1 MSEENVRIRRFMTKR
16 TVYKRMLV
24 FEGLSAVFAIMHT
37 DRVSFAD
44 LSSETTVF
52 PFFLYLLYSV
62 ARVNPGVA
70 TFMLN
75 TARRISK
82 SWRVRRIAR
91 MVTKSCCSK
100 SGGNMKALKRVF
112 SLQIKSVT
120 ILRALLLLCAS
131 AGASSIWTIA
141 LFQQMT
147 LGSDWYVSVIGL
159 AIALILTGVLFLA
172 LQSIVD
178 NSPLVTLRCVV
189 WLWH

>member
-1 MSEENVRIRRFMTKR
+1 
-16 TVYKRMLV
+16 
-24 FEGLSAVFAIMHT
+24 
-37 DRVSFAD
+37 
-44 LSSETTVF
+44 
-52 PFFLYLLYSV
+52 
-62 ARVNPGVA
+62 
-70 TFMLN
+70 
-75 TARRISK
+75 
-82 SWRVRRIAR
+82 
-91 MVTKSCCSK
+91 
-100 SGGNMKALKRVF
+100 MKALKRVF